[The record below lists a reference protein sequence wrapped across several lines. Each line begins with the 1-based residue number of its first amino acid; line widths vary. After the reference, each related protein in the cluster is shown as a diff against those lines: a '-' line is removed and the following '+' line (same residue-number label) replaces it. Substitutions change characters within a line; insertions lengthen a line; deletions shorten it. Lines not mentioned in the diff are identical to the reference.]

1 MEEEKIYIP
10 AVLKASLPG
19 NIKLMVRGDG
29 CSQKFTKS
37 SGIIRIQVVSG
48 DCTPKYSFSGA
59 EDCYIVGI

>member
-1 MEEEKIYIP
+1 MEEAKIYIL

-19 NIKLMVRGDG
+19 NIKLMVGGDG

-37 SGIIRIQVVSG
+37 SGIIIIQVVSG

-59 EDCYIVGI
+59 EDRCFVGI